1 MAHELPPLPYAY
13 DGLEPYLDAQ
23 TMRIH
28 HQRHHA
34 AYVKGLNQAI
44 AGTEFEPVALPKLLS
59 RLYRVPRHIRGAVRS
74 GGGGHA
80 NHSLF
85 WESMSRH
92 GGGVPGGVLDAAIN
106 KAFGSLPRFQEAFSH
121 VALSRFGSGWVW
133 LVRELDGSLLIYSTP
148 NQDSPYMHTGS
159 IPLLGLDVWEHAYY
173 LKYQNRRAE
182 YIRNWWRVV
191 NWKAVAD
198 RYAAA
203 RI

>member
-1 MAHELPPLPYAY
+1 
-13 DGLEPYLDAQ
+13 
-23 TMRIH
+23 
-28 HQRHHA
+28 
-34 AYVKGLNQAI
+34 
-44 AGTEFEPVALPKLLS
+44 
-59 RLYRVPRHIRGAVRS
+59 
-74 GGGGHA
+74 
-80 NHSLF
+80 
-85 WESMSRH
+85 MSRH

-106 KAFGSLPRFQEAFSH
+106 KAFGSLPVFQEAFSH

-182 YIRNWWRVV
+182 YVRNWWKVV

>member
-34 AYVKGLNQAI
+34 AYVKGLNHAI
-44 AGTEFEPVALPKLLS
+44 AGTAFEPMALPKLLS

-74 GGGGHA
+74 SGGGHA

-182 YIRNWWRVV
+182 YVRNWWKVV

-203 RI
+203 WI